1 MINSFRVNVDTND
14 TNHTSYLNEGG
25 IEMDV
30 VQGEIKYVLQNFR
43 STKKK
48 KKIIR
53 GKKKRKL
60 YEEQKKLTDL
70 ETYFNSKN
78 HSEWKE
84 ETPYLITF
92 HVNYKEDVFGLEEF
106 EIATKLNLALVRVDS
121 GKI

>member
-43 STKKK
+43 ST
-48 KKIIR
+48 
-53 GKKKRKL
+53 KKKRKL

>member
-48 KKIIR
+48 KENYTR
-53 GKKKRKL
+53 NKK
-60 YEEQKKLTDL
+60 
-70 ETYFNSKN
+70 N
-78 HSEWKE
+78 
-84 ETPYLITF
+84 
-92 HVNYKEDVFGLEEF
+92 
-106 EIATKLNLALVRVDS
+106 
-121 GKI
+121 

>member
-53 GKKKRKL
+53 GTKK
-60 YEEQKKLTDL
+60 TDG
-70 ETYFNSKN
+70 
-78 HSEWKE
+78 
-84 ETPYLITF
+84 P
-92 HVNYKEDVFGLEEF
+92 
-106 EIATKLNLALVRVDS
+106 
-121 GKI
+121 

>member
-14 TNHTSYLNEGG
+14 TNHTSHLNEGG

-53 GKKKRKL
+53 GTKK
-60 YEEQKKLTDL
+60 TDG
-70 ETYFNSKN
+70 
-78 HSEWKE
+78 
-84 ETPYLITF
+84 P
-92 HVNYKEDVFGLEEF
+92 
-106 EIATKLNLALVRVDS
+106 
-121 GKI
+121 